1 MQNGKNFAPTDV
13 IALSCLV
20 GDFAVNLLQT
30 VEEEAASG
38 EEHVSL
44 KLLALTFDNTSRH
57 RFWRLRPDKFASVWF
72 VIRVTQFLSLNF
84 HHLSLKIPKFS
95 KSPN

>member
-38 EEHVSL
+38 EEH
-44 KLLALTFDNTSRH
+44 D
-57 RFWRLRPDKFASVWF
+57 
-72 VIRVTQFLSLNF
+72 VTQITCFNF
-84 HHLSLKIPKFS
+84 
-95 KSPN
+95 